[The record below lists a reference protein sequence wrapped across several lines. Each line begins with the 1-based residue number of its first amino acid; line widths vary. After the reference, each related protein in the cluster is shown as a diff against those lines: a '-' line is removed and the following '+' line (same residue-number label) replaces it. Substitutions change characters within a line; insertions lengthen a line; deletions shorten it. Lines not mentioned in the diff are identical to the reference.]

1 MCAGKSAF
9 PVPGTKPDA
18 ECTRTSGWSARSLSG
33 GRAALGLEA
42 EKQVEEL
49 LLARG
54 WKLLARRFR
63 RRFGEIDLIFEDRDV
78 CVFVEVRCRQDW
90 SRGRPAETVGPGK
103 RRRLSRLAV
112 AWLALQRSTDRPCRF
127 DVAEVLPQEGKWKVI
142 YWQDAFR
149 PEPPG
154 NRSRY

>member
-1 MCAGKSAF
+1 
-9 PVPGTKPDA
+9 
-18 ECTRTSGWSARSLSG
+18 LIN
-33 GRAALGLEA
+33 RAALGLQAEA
-42 EKQVEEL
+42 QVEEF

-63 RRFGEIDLIFEDRDV
+63 RRFGEIDLIFEDRDI
-78 CVFVEVRCRQDW
+78 CVFVEVRCRRDW
-90 SRGRPAETVGPGK
+90 SRGRPADTVGSGK
-103 RRRLSRLAV
+103 RRRLARLAV
-112 AWLALQRSTDRPCRF
+112 AYLALHRSTERPCRF
-127 DVAEVLPQEGKWKVI
+127 DVAEVLPKEGEWEVI